1 MSAPIEM
8 DERKTSPSNTAG
20 APASSDVSPAS
31 DTSQKEND
39 LTFLDLGWGLESI
52 GVSHPYRQE
61 YVTLAYTIS
70 SLIISVLIIAI
81 PSFIPVVILSVINAV
96 FQCSLFLYCLIKFKS
111 RETPSRRNSIETKLS
126 MSIDHDSP
134 FASRSMDR
142 SPSMS
147 PSKAYYF
154 SVMPSLASVYKFSN
168 PEDSNRKSC
177 RRDGARPCLDTLSDF
192 CASFD
197 ETFGRGDDPVFLRPY
212 FFRFHAVLYGVI
224 ASLFTLGVV
233 LSARDS
239 PLNICAASYAFDFIY
254 GAWNPE
260 WHKPTYA
267 EHFQQHGEL
276 SCAYTLCIFEFCT
289 IYWLWF
295 IVFSLFDLYEL
306 KQEYYT
312 RTTKIVRKAF
322 QTFKTT
328 KINDLY
334 HRAET
339 RIYANVKSKMQFA
352 YNWQLILFLYILFY
366 AVLIVRR
373 YTDVALNTIS
383 FPVIFVSII
392 EASVI
397 VNIIMTMF
405 KGCQLCKYPLAI
417 SNVFGEPIYCQS
429 SDDVMAWW
437 QLRHIYLA
445 YRQPIYISVVNPA
458 VFQVFIWTIILP
470 FWAVMSIIEDDK
482 SGQAFW
488 PYPVHFS
495 ITAILVTIILYVI
508 KQFVASWEKHKAH
521 IGMLQKEVIRMKVNN
536 QDFEEINELIQLL
549 SDHIT
554 QFDKPIHIGGI
565 PMTGAV
571 FALLRGGFSAAALA
585 IASEI
590 ANASSKDNE

>member
-239 PLNICAASYAFDFIY
+239 PLNICAASYAFWIY
-254 GAWNPE
+254 GAWHPE
-260 WHKPTYA
+260 WQEPSYV

-276 SCAYTLCIFEFCT
+276 TCSYTLQIFEFCT
-289 IYWLWF
+289 LHWLQF
-295 IVFSLFDLYEL
+295 IVFSLFDLHEL
-306 KQEYYT
+306 KEEYYT
-312 RTTKIVRKAF
+312 RTNTIFNKALDTFKATKIK
-322 QTFKTT
+322 
-328 KINDLY
+328 DLY
-334 HRAET
+334 QRVEAS
-339 RIYANVKSKMQFA
+339 IYVNVKSRMQFVS
-352 YNWQLILFLYILFY
+352 NWQLILILYITIY
-366 AVLIVRR
+366 AALIGRR
-373 YTDVALNTIS
+373 YSDPALNNLIS

-392 EASVI
+392 EASVV
-397 VNIIMTMF
+397 VNMIMTMF
-405 KGCQLCKYPLAI
+405 KACQLCKYPWAL
-417 SNVFGEPIYCQS
+417 SNAFGEPIYCQS
-429 SDDVMAWW
+429 RDDVLAWW

-445 YRQPIYISVVNPA
+445 YRQPIYIFVLNPA
-458 VFQVFIWTIILP
+458 LFQTFIWAIILP
-470 FWAVMSIIEDDK
+470 FWAVMGIIEDKK
-482 SGQAFW
+482 SGQDFW
-488 PYPVHFS
+488 PYPIQFS
-495 ITAILVTIILYVI
+495 ITVVLVTIILYAI

>member
-1 MSAPIEM
+1 MEEHKSDTTYEK
-8 DERKTSPSNTAG
+8 RGSSNFNSNTINKQE
-20 APASSDVSPAS
+20 D
-31 DTSQKEND
+31 KI
-39 LTFLDLGWGLESI
+39 FLDLGWGLGSI
-52 GVSHPYRQE
+52 DLDHPYVKEFGTLGYTMASFILALMIVFIQS
-61 YVTLAYTIS
+61 YVAVLVIAIINVIFQITVFVYCVYKYYHPHHDNSNPRASIQRTVS
-70 SLIISVLIIAI
+70 MSVDSGNSPDSLI
-81 PSFIPVVILSVINAV
+81 
-96 FQCSLFLYCLIKFKS
+96 
-111 RETPSRRNSIETKLS
+111 T
-126 MSIDHDSP
+126 
-134 FASRSMDR
+134 RSG
-142 SPSMS
+142 SMS
-147 PSKAYYF
+147 P
-154 SVMPSLASVYKFSN
+154 VLAAEYAKSDLSAHKKKKKLR
-168 PEDSNRKSC
+168 EDKLKNKCSC
-177 RRDGARPCLDTLSDF
+177 FKPYHSF
-192 CASFD
+192 FASFD
-197 ETFGRGDDPVFLRPY
+197 ETFGREDDPVFLRPY

-224 ASLFTLGVV
+224 ASLLTLSVI
-233 LSARDS
+233 LSAGDS

-508 KQFVASWEKHKAH
+508 KQFVASWEKSKSH

>member
-8 DERKTSPSNTAG
+8 DEHKTSPSNTADAG
-20 APASSDVSPAS
+20 APSDLSPGPDASQEETDS
-31 DTSQKEND
+31 
-39 LTFLDLGWGLESI
+39 TFLDLGWGLEDI
-52 GVSHPYRQE
+52 GVRNPYSKK
-61 YVTLAYTIS
+61 YLTLVYTTS

-147 PSKAYYF
+147 PS
-154 SVMPSLASVYKFSN
+154 LASEYKFNSN
-168 PEDSNRKSC
+168 PDDSNRKSC
-177 RRDGARPCLDTLSDF
+177 NMCSCFDSFRDF

-239 PLNICAASYAFDFIY
+239 PLNICAASYAFWIY
-254 GAWNPE
+254 GAWHPE
-260 WHKPTYA
+260 WQEPSYV

-276 SCAYTLCIFEFCT
+276 TCSYTLQIFEFCT
-289 IYWLWF
+289 LHWLQF
-295 IVFSLFDLYEL
+295 IVFSLFDLHEL
-306 KQEYYT
+306 KEEYYT
-312 RTTKIVRKAF
+312 RTNTIFNKALDTFKATKIK
-322 QTFKTT
+322 
-328 KINDLY
+328 DLY
-334 HRAET
+334 QRVEAS
-339 RIYANVKSKMQFA
+339 IYVNVKSRMQFVS
-352 YNWQLILFLYILFY
+352 NWQLILILYITIY
-366 AVLIVRR
+366 AALIGRR
-373 YTDVALNTIS
+373 YSDPALNNLIS

-392 EASVI
+392 EASVV
-397 VNIIMTMF
+397 VNMIMTMF
-405 KGCQLCKYPLAI
+405 KACQLCKYPWAL
-417 SNVFGEPIYCQS
+417 SNAFGEPIYCQS
-429 SDDVMAWW
+429 RDDVLAWW

-508 KQFVASWEKHKAH
+508 KQFVASWEKSKSH
-521 IGMLQKEVIRMKVNN
+521 IGMLQKEVIRMNVNN
-536 QDFEEINELIQLL
+536 HDFEKINKLIDLL

-554 QFDKPIHIGGI
+554 QFDTPIYIGGV
-565 PMTGAV
+565 PMNSAV
-571 FALLRGGFSAAALA
+571 FGVLRAGFSAAGLA
-585 IASEI
+585 IASEMV
-590 ANASSKDNE
+590 NASNKDSE